1 MTWVLEGALSH
12 RDDHGHAAVVRPG
25 TLQYLSAGSGVEHSE
40 RAAEG
45 PVRFL
50 QFWLQPDA
58 FGTRPRYALRTV
70 DPAAAAVDLTQ
81 GQLRRGDA
89 SLHLRRAEPYA
100 LVDLP
105 TATYLYLHVVRG
117 ALGFRTASGPRGVG
131 VELAPGTRLAPT
143 PPARWTRRRARTA
156 SSCWCGRWRPSAVR
170 VVALPGA
177 RGTPTPS
184 LRRGCSHGD
193 RCPQRDQPTTRE
205 LRPRVRGETPWVA
218 GWVAPTRRSRTCRQP
233 CALDGWWLPQLFQHA
248 VREGVQRSAAQG
260 PKSRSVRT
268 THAAP
273 AAGSTHR
280 KVPLWPKWPNVPGLL
295 EVPVQWGDL

>member
-1 MTWVLEGALSH
+1 MITVHRAQDRYASTPEPGVSTRHAFSFSGHYDPENTSFGGLLACNEESLAAGSGFAPHRHRDTEILTWVLEGALSH

-131 VELAPGTRLAPT
+131 VELAPGDAARAHATRPVDPT
-143 PPARWTRRRARTA
+143 AGPD
-156 SSCWCGRWRPSAVR
+156 GV
-170 VVALPGA
+170 
-177 RGTPTPS
+177 
-184 LRRGCSHGD
+184 
-193 RCPQRDQPTTRE
+193 E
-205 LRPRVRGETPWVA
+205 LLVWAMETPLQY
-218 GWVAPTRRSRTCRQP
+218 G
-233 CALDGWWLPQLFQHA
+233 
-248 VREGVQRSAAQG
+248 
-260 PKSRSVRT
+260 
-268 THAAP
+268 
-273 AAGSTHR
+273 
-280 KVPLWPKWPNVPGLL
+280 
-295 EVPVQWGDL
+295 